1 MLEENRRRFEKERD
15 EFEERVKQEQERGK
29 QSSKSSKFKLFWK
42 VQKLNFSEFK
52 HFFDYRTFEPFL

>member
-29 QSSKSSKFKLFWK
+29 LPRPKNSKFKLF
-42 VQKLNFSEFK
+42 
-52 HFFDYRTFEPFL
+52 